1 MYESKTGEQNIDGKI
16 QKTTEYSDFSDKVK
30 VEVLKGK

>member
-1 MYESKTGEQNIDGKI
+1 MYESKTRELNIDDKI
-16 QKTTEYSDFSDKVK
+16 QKSSEYSHLSDKNK